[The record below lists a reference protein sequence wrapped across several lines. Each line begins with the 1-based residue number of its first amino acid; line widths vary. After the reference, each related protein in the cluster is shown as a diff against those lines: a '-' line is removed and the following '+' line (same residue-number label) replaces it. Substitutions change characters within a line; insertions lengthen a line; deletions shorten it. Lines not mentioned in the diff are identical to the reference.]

1 MLKKN
6 EIQIKILSLLND
18 LSIPERIEVIER
30 IGKRLRQ
37 ANSIQSAK
45 EVQDFI
51 NKSGSRKNID
61 YTPILKKGGTKEK

>member
-61 YTPILKKGGTKEK
+61 YTPILKKSGTKEK

>member
-51 NKSGSRKNID
+51 NKKGKKKDID
-61 YTPILKKGGTKEK
+61 YTPILIK